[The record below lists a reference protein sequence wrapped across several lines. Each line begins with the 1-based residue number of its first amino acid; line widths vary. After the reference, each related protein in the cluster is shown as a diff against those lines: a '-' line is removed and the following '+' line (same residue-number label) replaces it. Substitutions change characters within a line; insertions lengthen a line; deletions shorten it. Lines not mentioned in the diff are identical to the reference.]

1 MNKNISFL
9 IKLLAIASLV
19 LGFIF
24 PLLTGS
30 VNTTWITD
38 NPAGA
43 PPDFSGTVFEIG
55 IMVNIINGLEYN
67 NDTQTFELRP
77 ATDNEFTNAM
87 NILQSVAMIAVA
99 AAIGFILLG
108 ALIHLKKKSKFA
120 SFLILLGVLASGAL
134 AGLTYFIQDIA
145 LKGMGAGG
153 NISGNSV
160 YFDNSITISSIVYT
174 WRFTATLDFGYAF
187 YGIAAAALLAFIA
200 LFLKGDYED

>member
-9 IKLLAIASLV
+9 FKLLAIAGLAT
-19 LGFIF
+19 GFLF
-24 PLLTGS
+24 PLFTGS
-30 VNTTWITD
+30 VATAWITD
-38 NPAGA
+38 TPDGA
-43 PPDFSGTVFEIG
+43 PADFEETIFEIG
-55 IMVNIINGLEYN
+55 ILVNTINGLEYN
-67 NDTQTFELRP
+67 DVTKTFELKP

-87 NILQSVAMIAVA
+87 EILQLVSMIAVA
-99 AAIGFILLG
+99 AAIGLILLG

-120 SFLILLGVLASGAL
+120 SFLIFLGVIASGAL
-134 AGLTYFIQDIA
+134 AGLIYFIQDIA

-187 YGIAAAALLAFIA
+187 YGIAAAALLAFIS